1 MDNIII
7 KPISDLRTKLSEIS
21 KIVHDSNKPVYLT
34 KNGYGDM
41 VLMSMDAYQEMM
53 EKNEIYLKIREAEIY
68 EEVNPNYLTHEEVFD
83 DLHNYIDSL

>member
-1 MDNIII
+1 MENIII

-21 KIVHDSNKPVYLT
+21 KVVHETHKPIYLT

-53 EKNEIYLKIREAEIY
+53 EENEIYLKMKESEIY
-68 EEVNPNYLTHEEVFD
+68 AEMTSKRLTRSEVFD
-83 DLHNYIDSL
+83 DLHEYIDSL